1 MNIAEQFNIISQEYD
16 SGRRKFI
23 PCFDEY
29 YDLTTEFVASS
40 INKPSRIL
48 DLGAGTGLLTSYWYR
63 HFPEADFILTDIAE
77 EMLEVAKNRFAGLK
91 NVSYEVSNYKSEL
104 PAGDFDVIIS
114 ALSIHH
120 LEKEEKSWLFRSLY
134 EKLSLGGCFINY
146 DQFCGDS
153 DFITKSYDEY
163 WLRFLKT
170 SGLSAEEI
178 EKWQKRRLF
187 DRENSVSEEISMIKK
202 AGFTVSECIYSRQKF
217 SVIFSM
223 K

>member
-29 YDLTTEFVASS
+29 YDLTTKFVASS

-63 HFPEADFILTDIAE
+63 HFPEADFVLTDIAE

-120 LEKEEKSWLFRSLY
+120 LEKEEKSGLFRSLY
-134 EKLSLGGCFINY
+134 EKLSPGGCFINY
-146 DQFCGDS
+146 DQFCGDT

-163 WLRFLKT
+163 WLRFLET